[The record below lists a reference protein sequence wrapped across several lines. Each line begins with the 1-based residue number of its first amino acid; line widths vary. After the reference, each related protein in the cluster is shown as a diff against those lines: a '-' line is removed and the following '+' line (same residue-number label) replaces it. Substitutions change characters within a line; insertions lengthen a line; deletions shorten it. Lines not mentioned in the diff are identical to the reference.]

1 MKKIQGAYPTL
12 EETVDKVDQ
21 LLKEG
26 HRTDNIT
33 VVAQKEKIEAIH
45 TETLADVD
53 AITTNENQ
61 PSVWE
66 KVKNVFS
73 SENEADDPL
82 RKYGFDEEPTERY
95 NTAIKNGEYVILID
109 DDTDQP
115 VPNEESQP
123 ITGAPAGNAVVPGF
137 GVNPVVPGVGVK
149 PGGIN
154 DDSSDETPGDPD
166 LPNVGDRPKNN

>member
-1 MKKIQGAYPTL
+1 MKKIQGAYPSL
-12 EETVDKVDQ
+12 EETVNKVDQ

-26 HRTDNIT
+26 HRADNIT

-53 AITTNENQ
+53 AVTTNEKQ
-61 PSVWE
+61 TSVWE

-73 SENEADDPL
+73 SEDEANDPL
-82 RKYGFDEEPTERY
+82 KKYGFDKEPTEEY
-95 NTAIKNGEYVILID
+95 NSAIKNGEYVVLID

-115 VPNEESQP
+115 VPTEEVQLN
-123 ITGAPAGNAVVPGF
+123 TGALAGNTMVSSS
-137 GVNPVVPGVGVK
+137 GVNPVIPGVGVK
-149 PGGIN
+149 PGGTS

-166 LPNVGDRPKNN
+166 LPNIGDRPKNN